1 MTMRGA
7 GERKFLHFLRM
18 YVIFYAMKI
27 LSTSPADLETAA
39 PELVRRL
46 SVILMGLAALVAARF
61 LRNPRLVGLIGPLWR
76 RLTRVAGRVSRV
88 MARQPV
94 RVRVS
99 RGGARDGRPAAGRLP
114 QGRLWL
120 VRELGWE
127 AAGFGCQLEALLA
140 EPGMR
145 AVLDGVP
152 GVGRILRPIC
162 RMLGVV
168 VPAQVAEIGPVAA
181 ASKPARACGVAGAA
195 ADLPWEAGPQPGA
208 KIGG

>member
-1 MTMRGA
+1 M
-7 GERKFLHFLRM
+7 HFLRV
-18 YVIFYAMKI
+18 YVNFYVMKI
-27 LSTSPADLETAA
+27 LSTSPSDLETAA

-76 RLTRVAGRVSRV
+76 RLTRVAERVSRV
-88 MARQPV
+88 MAGRQPV
-94 RVRVS
+94 RARVS
-99 RGGARDGRPAAGRLP
+99 RGGGRDRRPAAGRLP
-114 QGRLWL
+114 KGRLWL

-145 AVLDGVP
+145 AVLEGVP
-152 GVGRILRPIC
+152 GVGRILEPIC

-168 VPAQVAEIGPVAA
+168 VPARVVEVGPVAA
-181 ASKPARACGVAGAA
+181 EPKPARASGVAGAA

>member
-1 MTMRGA
+1 MLFPRVYVNFNVMT
-7 GERKFLHFLRM
+7 
-18 YVIFYAMKI
+18 I
-27 LSTSPADLETAA
+27 LSTSPSDLETAA

-88 MARQPV
+88 MARRPV
-94 RVRVS
+94 RARVS
-99 RGGARDGRPAAGRLP
+99 RAGLGAGAPAALRLP

-127 AAGFGCQLEALLA
+127 AAGLGCQLEALLA

-145 AVLDGVP
+145 AVLAGVP

-168 VPAQVAEIGPVAA
+168 VPPQAVEVGPVEPKA
-181 ASKPARACGVAGAA
+181 ARASGVAGAA
-195 ADLPWEAGPQPGA
+195 ADLPWEAGPLPSA
-208 KIGG
+208 KMG